1 MSRPTEQCQQS
12 EFNWVERE
20 KRILLFSKKNM
31 YTRLKSIFILLP
43 FFFLQ
48 INIQKRVYFKITY
61 LNIHA
66 I

>member
-20 KRILLFSKKNM
+20 KRILLFSKKKHVHTFKVNF
-31 YTRLKSIFILLP
+31 YSSPI
-43 FFFLQ
+43 FFLQ

>member
-43 FFFLQ
+43 FFFY
-48 INIQKRVYFKITY
+48 K
-61 LNIHA
+61 
-66 I
+66 